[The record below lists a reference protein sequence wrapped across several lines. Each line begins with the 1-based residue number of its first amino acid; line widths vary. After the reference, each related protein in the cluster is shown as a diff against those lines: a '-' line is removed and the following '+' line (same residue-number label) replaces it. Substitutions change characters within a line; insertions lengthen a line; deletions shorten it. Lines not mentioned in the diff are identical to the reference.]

1 MLADL
6 QATGQCKQ
14 TDGSRSTSYRPVTK
28 DKRSWAFASHQWPKV
43 NKMVEDGGP
52 GQPKV
57 QVWYVRVRK
66 LPHNAPRTPSSMVI
80 PYERNINEMT
90 YNENL
95 PDGWKVDIIPDGWK
109 EEQLAEGCKD
119 VKGQQRNVKCELVK
133 LLMLISMG
141 TIVLFN
147 DKQHSYMKD
156 GKKVWILLT
165 DGSADSGWRS

>member
-1 MLADL
+1 MVGMTSPRFRTDMWGWGNCPTTPPGLLHPVLPDL
-6 QATGQCKQ
+6 L
-14 TDGSRSTSYRPVTK
+14 Y
-28 DKRSWAFASHQWPKV
+28 SWKKHQ
-43 NKMVEDGGP
+43 
-52 GQPKV
+52 
-57 QVWYVRVRK
+57 
-66 LPHNAPRTPSSMVI
+66 
-80 PYERNINEMT
+80 
-90 YNENL
+90 ENL

-165 DGSADSGWRS
+165 DGSADSGWRSSRHPWRPHLLHINERRVNIMSHI